1 MFGYV
6 TRRVLSALPVALI
19 AVTACFFILRLAPGG
34 PFDGERALPPTTL
47 ANLRAHYNLDL
58 PLIQQYFIYVGRLLQ
73 GDFGPSM
80 VYNDFTVAEMLWIGL
95 PFTLMLGF
103 SAFIIGTIVGLVA
116 GALSAVNQNK
126 WPDYVLVL
134 LVMVGL
140 VVPNFLMAAILQ
152 LIFGVY
158 LDWFPAGGWQAGSIA
173 HLVLALLVVFVGL
186 VFAYSLI
193 PHLVLPITVLVLP
206 HAGRT
211 ARLMRGS
218 MIEVL
223 GTNYVRTARS
233 KGLGTRLILAR
244 HAIKPALLPVV
255 SYLGPGLSYLLT
267 GSLVVEQVF
276 ALPGIGKY
284 FISAAL
290 NRDYGLVLGTTIL
303 YMFIILAVNLVV
315 DILYAWLDPKV
326 RYR

>member
-6 TRRVLSALPVALI
+6 TRRVLSAIPIALI

-34 PFDGERALPPTTL
+34 PFDGERALPPATL

-80 VYNDFTVAEMLWIGL
+80 VYNDFTVAQMLWIGL

-103 SAFIIGTIVGLVA
+103 SAFIIGTIVGLIA

-126 WPDYVLVL
+126 LPDYVLVM

-152 LIFGVY
+152 LVFGVY
-158 LDWFPAGGWQAGSIA
+158 LDWVPAGGWQNGS
-173 HLVLALLVVFVGL
+173 
-186 VFAYSLI
+186 I
-193 PHLVLPITVLVLP
+193 PHLILPVLVLVLP

-223 GTNYVRTARS
+223 GSNYVRTAKA
-233 KGLGTRLILAR
+233 KGLGQRLILAR

-267 GSLVVEQVF
+267 GSLVVEQIF

-303 YMFIILAVNLVV
+303 YMFIILLVNLLV
-315 DILYAWLDPKV
+315 DVIYAWLDPKV
-326 RYR
+326 RYK

>member
-1 MFGYV
+1 MFGYAL
-6 TRRVLSALPVALI
+6 RRVLTAIPIVLI
-19 AVTACFFILRLAPGG
+19 TITVCFFILRLAPGG
-34 PFDGERALPPTTL
+34 PFDGERALPPDVMK
-47 ANLRAHYNLDL
+47 NLRAHYNLDQ
-58 PLIQQYFIYVGRLLQ
+58 PLITQYFIYLGGVFR

-80 VYNDFTVAEMLWIGL
+80 VMEDFSVSRLISIGL

-103 SAFIIGTIVGLVA
+103 SAFIVGTIGGMIA
-116 GALSAVNQNK
+116 GAVAAVNQNK
-126 WPDYVLVL
+126 WPDYWLVALVLV
-134 LVMVGL
+134 GIII
-140 VVPNFLMAAILQ
+140 PNFLMANLVQ
-152 LIFGVY
+152 LVFGVY
-158 LDWFPAGGWQAGSIA
+158 LRWLPVGGYQPG
-173 HLVLALLVVFVGL
+173 
-186 VFAYSLI
+186 SLI
-193 PHLVLPITVLVLP
+193 HLVLPIFILALP
-206 HAGRT
+206 HGGRV
-211 ARLMRGS
+211 ARLVRGS

-244 HAIKPALLPVV
+244 HALKPALLPVV

-284 FISAAL
+284 FITAAL

-303 YMFIILAVNLVV
+303 YVFIILALNLIV
-315 DILYAWLDPKV
+315 DVLYAWLDPKV

>member
-1 MFGYV
+1 MFGYAL
-6 TRRVLSALPVALI
+6 RRVLTAIPIVLI
-19 AVTACFFILRLAPGG
+19 TITVCFFILRLAPGG
-34 PFDGERALPPTTL
+34 PFDGERALPPDVMK
-47 ANLRAHYNLDL
+47 NLRAHYNLDQ
-58 PLIQQYFIYVGRLLQ
+58 PLITQYFIYLGGVFR

-80 VYNDFTVAEMLWIGL
+80 VMEDFSVSRLISIGL

-103 SAFIIGTIVGLVA
+103 SAFVVGTAAGMIA
-116 GALSAVNQNK
+116 GAVAAVQQNK
-126 WPDYVLVL
+126 WPDYL
-134 LVMVGL
+134 LVAIVLIGIII
-140 VVPNFLMAAILQ
+140 PNFLMANLVQ
-152 LIFGVY
+152 LFFGVY
-158 LDWFPAGGWQAGSIA
+158 LHWLPVGGYQPGSVA
-173 HLVLALLVVFVGL
+173 HLVLPV
-186 VFAYSLI
+186 LI
-193 PHLVLPITVLVLP
+193 LSLP
-206 HAGRT
+206 HGGRV
-211 ARLMRGS
+211 ARLVRGS

-244 HAIKPALLPVV
+244 HALKPALLPVV

-303 YMFIILAVNLVV
+303 YVFIILALNLLV
-315 DILYAWLDPKV
+315 DVLYAWLDPKV